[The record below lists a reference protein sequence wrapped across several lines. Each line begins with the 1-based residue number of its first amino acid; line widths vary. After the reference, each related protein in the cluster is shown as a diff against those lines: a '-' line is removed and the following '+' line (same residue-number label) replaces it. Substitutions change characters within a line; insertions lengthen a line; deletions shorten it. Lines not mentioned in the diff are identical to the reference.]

1 MALARG
7 TRREGMICRAI
18 ATAATMAVVIALGSC
33 RKLPPLR
40 SDASSGSLRVGTA
53 QLSASNPIAGLRQL
67 SQLLT
72 VEGLV
77 RVGENGRLEPV
88 LAEKWSLANGGRSFL
103 LTLRPNV
110 RFHDGSVLDSN
121 AVVRSGGFHSVRL
134 PVSPSQRLPEISDR
148 ALESLR
154 EVGRRLPSELGS
166 GQR

>member
-121 AVVRSGGFHSVRL
+121 AVVRV
-134 PVSPSQRLPEISDR
+134 LPE
-148 ALESLR
+148 
-154 EVGRRLPSELGS
+154 G
-166 GQR
+166 